1 MKEKRFTNELKQ
13 VFDYIQNTIL
23 KEYDTDVITT
33 EYFILSIF
41 ENDYSVANKV
51 LSKVM
56 LHDDI
61 ENAKAHFYEWLS
73 QNAKKI
79 KGTCKYDEVFEESV
93 SDAKVMATKDKSKTI
108 NSGHMLCCIFNK
120 NLSISKYFNTFG
132 ISANQLY
139 TQVVEETISFEEEE
153 KSAKVN
159 KGSTPIRHVRKNKE
173 KETVPNNTK
182 ETIVFETDRR
192 NERGGGICEKLF
204 VNLNQEAKKTQID
217 GVVCNKK
224 IYDNIFN
231 TLSKRNKNNVI
242 IVGKDGIGKT
252 STVRNL
258 ANLINEGNVPKPFLK
273 KTLLQVDFNTLYA
286 GTAMRGTL
294 ETRIDSIV
302 NDAKQNGEYIFFIDS
317 LNTLYKNATP
327 EEDISSFIETIAKE
341 KNIMVICT
349 SSESGYNTCISNNP
363 SLENSFEKIPME
375 IPGDEECIEI
385 LRYHA
390 KKLGYFHYVNYEE
403 SVFPV
408 CVKLCKRYMTEKPLP
423 DCAIDI
429 MDKVG
434 AKVALSVKDNDD
446 ITELRNE
453 ISTLESEMK
462 EIKYSSSEK
471 NYDKIEEMEKKCISM
486 KSEMEQKIKEQN
498 LERQPAL
505 ITPKHIRECI
515 SIDTGVNISDLTV
528 DDKTLLKHLNERIKN
543 VVIGQDEAVDSM
555 CRAIKRQRVG
565 ISNPNKPIVFL
576 MAGSTGVGKTYLAK
590 TIAKEVFGD
599 ENKLV
604 RLDMSEYSSSMGT
617 SSLIGS
623 GKGYIGYESGG
634 ILTEAVKKHKQCVLL
649 LDEIEKAHEEVHN
662 LFLSLFDDGRLTDNK
677 GVTVDF
683 KNVIIIMTSNVGAK
697 ELDERGNGIGFVTNQ
712 EQVKKDIIEKELK
725 RKFRPEF
732 INRIDKIVYFNKLTD
747 DNIKKI
753 ISLELRKVQKRIKDN
768 GFILTDDMLDNVF
781 LPKIYKNIE
790 KKRNMGARPI
800 VREIQ
805 NELEDRLTDLII
817 ENDLEKGHIFTE
829 KELNN

>member
-61 ENAKAHFYEWLS
+61 QNAKAHFYEWLS

-79 KGTCKYDEVFEESV
+79 KDTRKYDEVFEECV

-139 TQVVEETISFEEEE
+139 TQVVEETISIEEEE
-153 KSAKVN
+153 KNAKVN
-159 KGSTPIRHVRKNKE
+159 KSSTPIRHVHKNKE
-173 KETVPNNTK
+173 KKTVSNNTK
-182 ETIVFETDRR
+182 ETIVFETDRH

-204 VNLNQEAKKTQID
+204 VNLNQEAKKAQID

-224 IYDNIFN
+224 IYDNMFN
-231 TLSKRNKNNVI
+231 ILSKRNKNNVI

-286 GTAMRGTL
+286 GTAMRGAL

-302 NDAKQNGEYIFFIDS
+302 SDAKQNGEYIFFIDS

-327 EEDISSFIETIAKE
+327 EEDISGFIEAIAKE

-375 IPGDEECIEI
+375 IPGEEECIEI
-385 LRYHA
+385 LKYHA
-390 KKLGYFHYVNYEE
+390 EKLGYFHYVNYEE

-408 CVKLCKRYMTEKPLP
+408 CVKLCKRYITEKPLP

-453 ISTLESEMK
+453 ISTLENEMK
-462 EIKYSSSEK
+462 EIKHSTSEK
-471 NYDKIEEMEKKCISM
+471 NYDKIEEMEKKCISL

-725 RKFRPEF
+725 RKFKPEF

-747 DNIKKI
+747 DNMRKI
-753 ISLELRKVQKRIKDN
+753 ISLELHKVQKRIKDS
-768 GFILTDDMLDNVF
+768 GFILTDDILDNVF
-781 LPKIYKNIE
+781 LPKIYKNVE
-790 KKRNMGARPI
+790 KKRSMGARPI